1 MAWVRLKLTRPGE
14 EGGVAEGERALETG
28 TIVLGR
34 APDCDW
40 VLDDRARLLSRQH
53 CEIRV
58 DGDRIY
64 VTDRSSN
71 GIFLNGDTVRLERGR
86 PIEVEHEDQVR
97 IGEYHLTILVEDEP
111 PPSHKPDPDSTWP
124 GDDVADTSGGA
135 SNPFGEPDPE
145 PVPVPAQRPSAPP
158 AEIPKGAALA
168 AFLEGAQLDPS
179 TMAGADATTVLR
191 RAGRLYRQI
200 ILHVHDLLR
209 DRSAVKAQFRAEQT
223 MVTPANNNPFK
234 SLMPDELAV
243 RLLRSD
249 QKGYLAADE
258 AVEATFRDVKRHQL
272 AVLSGMHRALVGLVN
287 RLNPDEIEELL
298 SKRSTMSIVT
308 AGGKKAAA
316 WDTYRAYFEQL
327 ERDIADLDRSAF
339 MTDFRRGYEDRLRQL
354 QNADL

>member
-1 MAWVRLKLTRPGE
+1 MTLVKLRLTRPGDDGDVVE
-14 EGGVAEGERALETG
+14 DERTLQRGAL
-28 TIVLGR
+28 VLGR

-40 VLDDRARLLSRQH
+40 VLVDRARLLSRQH
-53 CEIRV
+53 CEISL

-64 VTDRSSN
+64 VTDKSSN
-71 GIFLNGDTVRLERGR
+71 GIFLNGDTARLERGR
-86 PIEVEHEDQVR
+86 AIEVEHEDQLR
-97 IGEYHLTILVEDEP
+97 IGEYQLTILVEEGE
-111 PPSHKPDPDSTWP
+111 PDPDSTQ
-124 GDDVADTSGGA
+124 AQLDTFHPD
-135 SNPFGEPDPE
+135 NPFGEPEPE
-145 PVPVPAQRPSAPP
+145 RAPERPPQPVAAL
-158 AEIPKGAALA
+158 AEIPRDSALA
-168 AFLEGAQLDPS
+168 AFMDGAQLDLS
-179 TMAGADATTVLR
+179 TMRGAEPVAVLK

-200 ILHVHDLLR
+200 IGHVHDLLR

-223 MVTPANNNPFK
+223 MVTPANANPFK

-249 QKGYLAADE
+249 QKGYLASEE

-298 SKRSTMSIVT
+298 GKRSTMSIVT

-327 ERDIADLDRSAF
+327 ERDIADLDRSSF
-339 MTDFRRGYEDRLRQL
+339 MADFRRGYEDRLRQL

>member
-1 MAWVRLKLTRPGE
+1 MSLVRLRLTRPGADGDGVE
-14 EGGVAEGERALETG
+14 DERMLRGGSM
-28 TIVLGR
+28 ILGR

-40 VLDDRARLLSRQH
+40 VLVDRARLLSRQH
-53 CEIRV
+53 CEISLV
-58 DGDRIY
+58 GERIF
-64 VTDRSSN
+64 VTDKSSN
-71 GIFLNGDTVRLERGR
+71 GIFLNGDTERLERGR
-86 PIEVEHEDQVR
+86 AIEVEDQDQLR
-97 IGEYHLTILVEDEP
+97 IGEYELIVLVEEGEEP
-111 PPSHKPDPDSTWP
+111 ASAFP
-124 GDDVADTSGGA
+124 GGA

-145 PVPVPAQRPSAPP
+145 PEPAPAAP
-158 AEIPKGAALA
+158 ASLGEIPRDGALA
-168 AFLEGAQLDPS
+168 AFMDGAQLDIA
-179 TMAGADATTVLR
+179 TMRGAEPMAVLT

-200 ILHVHDLLR
+200 IGHVHDLLR

-223 MVTPANNNPFK
+223 MVTPANANPFK

-249 QKGYLAADE
+249 QKGYLASEE

-327 ERDIADLDRSAF
+327 ERDIADLDRSSF
-339 MTDFRRGYEDRLRQL
+339 MADFRRGYEDRLRQL

>member
-1 MAWVRLKLTRPGE
+1 MTRAGE
-14 EGGVAEGERALETG
+14 EGGVGDDERTLEEGA
-28 TIVLGR
+28 IVLGR

-53 CEIRV
+53 CEVRV

-86 PIEVEHEDQVR
+86 PIEVEHEDQIR
-97 IGEYHLTILVEDEP
+97 IGEYQLTIQVEDGP

-124 GDDVADTSGGA
+124 GDDVSQAGDTSFGGA

-145 PVPVPAQRPSAPP
+145 PVPAPRVAAPA

-168 AFLEGAQLDPS
+168 AFLDGAQLDPS

-200 ILHVHDLLR
+200 IMHVHDLLR

>member
-1 MAWVRLKLTRPGE
+1 LVKLRLTRPGDDGDVVE
-14 EGGVAEGERALETG
+14 DERTLKGGSL
-28 TIVLGR
+28 VLGR

-40 VLDDRARLLSRQH
+40 VLVDRARLLSRQH
-53 CEIRV
+53 CEISLA
-58 DGDRIY
+58 GDRIY
-64 VTDRSSN
+64 VTDKSSN
-71 GIFLNGDTVRLERGR
+71 GIFLNGDITRLERGR
-86 PIEVEHEDQVR
+86 AIEIEDQDQLR
-97 IGEYHLTILVEDEP
+97 IGEYELTVLVLDGEHDAP
-111 PPSHKPDPDSTWP
+111 AD
-124 GDDVADTSGGA
+124 GDAAPAT
-135 SNPFGEPDPE
+135 NPFGEPEPE
-145 PVPVPAQRPSAPP
+145 AEPAPQPAAAL
-158 AEIPKGAALA
+158 AEIPRDGALA
-168 AFLEGAQLDPS
+168 AFLDGAQLDLA
-179 TMAGADATTVLR
+179 TMRGAEPMAVLK

-200 ILHVHDLLR
+200 IGHVHDLLR

-223 MVTPANNNPFK
+223 MVTPANANPFK

-249 QKGYLAADE
+249 QKGYLASEE

-327 ERDIADLDRSAF
+327 ERDIADLDRSSF
-339 MTDFRRGYEDRLRQL
+339 MADFRRGYEDRLRQL

>member
-1 MAWVRLKLTRPGE
+1 LSWVRLRLTRLSGD
-14 EGGVAEGERALETG
+14 EGVVDERALEEG
-28 TIVLGR
+28 SIILGR

-53 CEIRV
+53 CEVSVR
-58 DGDRIY
+58 DGRIF
-64 VTDRSSN
+64 VTDTSAN
-71 GIFLNGDTVRLERGR
+71 GIFLNDPGNRLERGVA
-86 PIEVEHEDQVR
+86 IEVEHEDQVR
-97 IGEYHLTILVEDEP
+97 IGEYGLTVLVEEAPPAP
-111 PPSHKPDPDSTWP
+111 PP
-124 GDDVADTSGGA
+124 GD
-135 SNPFGEPDPE
+135 NPFGEPE
-145 PVPVPAQRPSAPP
+145 PVVAPVPTAPAP
-158 AEIPKGAALA
+158 IPTGGSLA

-179 TMAGADATTVLR
+179 TMAGADAGAVLK

-200 ILHVHDLLR
+200 IMHVYDLLR

-249 QKGYLAADE
+249 QKGYLASEE
-258 AVEATFRDVKRHQL
+258 AVEATFRDVKRHQM
-272 AVLSGMHRALVGLVN
+272 AVLAGMHRALVGLVN
-287 RLNPDEIEELL
+287 RLDPDEIEEVLG
-298 SKRSTMSIVT
+298 KRSAISIVT

-327 ERDIADLDRSAF
+327 ERDISDLDRSAF
-339 MTDFRRGYEDRLRQL
+339 MADFRRGYEDRLRQL

>member
-1 MAWVRLKLTRPGE
+1 MTLVKLRLTRPGDDGDVVE
-14 EGGVAEGERALETG
+14 DER
-28 TIVLGR
+28 TIRAGSMVLGR

-40 VLDDRARLLSRQH
+40 VLVDRARLLSRQH
-53 CEIRV
+53 CEFSLE
-58 DGDRIY
+58 GDRIY
-64 VTDRSSN
+64 VTDKSSN
-71 GIFLNGDTVRLERGR
+71 GIFLNGDTARLERGR
-86 PIEVEHEDQVR
+86 AIEVEHEDQLR
-97 IGEYHLTILVEDEP
+97 IGEYQLTVLVEE
-111 PPSHKPDPDSTWP
+111 DPDST
-124 GDDVADTSGGA
+124 VANLDA
-135 SNPFGEPDPE
+135 FNPSNPFGEPEPEPEPARTPE
-145 PVPVPAQRPSAPP
+145 PVAVL
-158 AEIPKGAALA
+158 AEIPRDSALA
-168 AFLEGAQLDPS
+168 AFMDGAQLDLS
-179 TMAGADATTVLR
+179 TMRGAEPAAVLK

-200 ILHVHDLLR
+200 IGHVHDLLR

-223 MVTPANNNPFK
+223 MVTPANANPFK

-249 QKGYLAADE
+249 QKGYLASEE

-298 SKRSTMSIVT
+298 GKRSTMSIVT

-327 ERDIADLDRSAF
+327 ERDIADLDRSSF
-339 MTDFRRGYEDRLRQL
+339 MADFRRGYDDRLRQL

>member
-1 MAWVRLKLTRPGE
+1 MTLVKLRLTRPGD
-14 EGGVAEGERALETG
+14 EGDVVEDERTLRG
-28 TIVLGR
+28 GSLVLGR

-40 VLDDRARLLSRQH
+40 VLIDRARLLSRQH
-53 CEIRV
+53 CEISV
-58 DGDRIY
+58 AGDRIY
-64 VTDRSSN
+64 VTDKSSN
-71 GIFLNGDTVRLERGR
+71 GIFLNGDTARLERGR
-86 PIEVEHEDQVR
+86 AIEVEHEDQLR
-97 IGEYHLTILVEDEP
+97 IGEYQLTVLVEEGEA
-111 PPSHKPDPDSTWP
+111 DPDSTR
-124 GDDVADTSGGA
+124 GDLDAFNP
-135 SNPFGEPDPE
+135 SNPFGEPEPE
-145 PVPVPAQRPSAPP
+145 PQPARMPQQVAAL
-158 AEIPKGAALA
+158 AEIPRDSALA
-168 AFLEGAQLDPS
+168 AFMDGAQLDLS
-179 TMAGADATTVLR
+179 TMRGAEPAAVLQ

-200 ILHVHDLLR
+200 IGHVHDLLR

-223 MVTPANNNPFK
+223 MVTPANANPFK

-249 QKGYLAADE
+249 QKGYLASEE

-298 SKRSTMSIVT
+298 GKRSTMSIVT

-327 ERDIADLDRSAF
+327 ERDIADLDRSSF
-339 MTDFRRGYEDRLRQL
+339 MADFRRGYDDRLRQL

>member
-1 MAWVRLKLTRPGE
+1 VLK
-14 EGGVAEGERALETG
+14 
-28 TIVLGR
+28 
-34 APDCDW
+34 
-40 VLDDRARLLSRQH
+40 
-53 CEIRV
+53 
-58 DGDRIY
+58 
-64 VTDRSSN
+64 
-71 GIFLNGDTVRLERGR
+71 
-86 PIEVEHEDQVR
+86 
-97 IGEYHLTILVEDEP
+97 
-111 PPSHKPDPDSTWP
+111 
-124 GDDVADTSGGA
+124 
-135 SNPFGEPDPE
+135 
-145 PVPVPAQRPSAPP
+145 
-158 AEIPKGAALA
+158 
-168 AFLEGAQLDPS
+168 
-179 TMAGADATTVLR
+179 

-200 ILHVHDLLR
+200 IGHVHDLLR

-223 MVTPANNNPFK
+223 MVTPANANPFK

-249 QKGYLAADE
+249 QKGYLASEE

-327 ERDIADLDRSAF
+327 ERDIADLDRSSF
-339 MTDFRRGYEDRLRQL
+339 MADFRRGYEDRLRQL

>member
-1 MAWVRLKLTRPGE
+1 MKLRLTRPGDDGDVVE
-14 EGGVAEGERALETG
+14 DERTLQRGAL
-28 TIVLGR
+28 VLGR

-40 VLDDRARLLSRQH
+40 VLVDRARLLSRQH
-53 CEIRV
+53 CEISLE
-58 DGDRIY
+58 GDRIY
-64 VTDRSSN
+64 VTDKSSN
-71 GIFLNGDTVRLERGR
+71 GIFLNGDTARLERGR
-86 PIEVEHEDQVR
+86 AIEVEHEDQLR
-97 IGEYHLTILVEDEP
+97 IGEYQLTILVEEGE
-111 PPSHKPDPDSTWP
+111 PDPDSTQAELEP
-124 GDDVADTSGGA
+124 FHPD
-135 SNPFGEPDPE
+135 NPFGEPEPE
-145 PVPVPAQRPSAPP
+145 RAPERPPQPVAAL
-158 AEIPKGAALA
+158 AEIPRDSALA
-168 AFLEGAQLDPS
+168 AFMDGAQLDLS
-179 TMAGADATTVLR
+179 TMRGAEPVAVLK

-200 ILHVHDLLR
+200 IGHVHDLLR

-223 MVTPANNNPFK
+223 MVTPANANPFK

-249 QKGYLAADE
+249 QKGYLASEE

-298 SKRSTMSIVT
+298 GKRSTMSIVT

-327 ERDIADLDRSAF
+327 ERDIADLDRSSF
-339 MTDFRRGYEDRLRQL
+339 MADFRRGYEDRLRQL

>member
-1 MAWVRLKLTRPGE
+1 MSLLKLRLTRPGE
-14 EGGVAEGERALETG
+14 DGGVLEGERLLESG
-28 TIVLGR
+28 SIVLGR

-40 VLDDRARLLSRQH
+40 VLNDRARLLSRQH
-53 CEIRV
+53 CEVKIL
-58 DGDRIY
+58 GDRFY

-71 GIFLNGDTVRLERGR
+71 GIFLNGDTERLERGR
-86 PIEVEHEDQVR
+86 AIEVEHEDQIR
-97 IGEYHLTILVEDEP
+97 IGEYQLTFLVEDGEGTAGSP
-111 PPSHKPDPDSTWP
+111 
-124 GDDVADTSGGA
+124 AA

-145 PVPVPAQRPSAPP
+145 PEPVPRAAAKPP
-158 AEIPKGAALA
+158 ADIPSGAALA

-179 TMAGADATTVLR
+179 TMNGAETATVLR

-200 ILHVHDLLR
+200 IGHVHDLLR

-223 MVTPANNNPFK
+223 MVTPANANPFK

-249 QKGYLAADE
+249 QKGYLASEE

-327 ERDIADLDRSAF
+327 ERDIADLDRSSF
-339 MTDFRRGYEDRLRQL
+339 MADFRRGYEDRLRQL

>member
-1 MAWVRLKLTRPGE
+1 MKLRLTRPGDDGDIVE
-14 EGGVAEGERALETG
+14 DERTLRSG
-28 TIVLGR
+28 SLVIGR

-40 VLDDRARLLSRQH
+40 VLVDRARLLSRQH
-53 CEIRV
+53 CEISLE
-58 DGDRIY
+58 GDRIH
-64 VTDRSSN
+64 VTDKSSN
-71 GIFLNGDTVRLERGR
+71 GIFLNGDTMRLERGR
-86 PIEVEHEDQVR
+86 AIEVEHEDQLR
-97 IGEYHLTILVEDEP
+97 IGEYQLSILVEEGDL
-111 PPSHKPDPDSTWP
+111 DTDTAP
-124 GDDVADTSGGA
+124 GDRETFHPD
-135 SNPFGEPDPE
+135 NPFGEPEPE
-145 PVPVPAQRPSAPP
+145 PVAAPATKP
-158 AEIPKGAALA
+158 AAALADIPRDGALA
-168 AFLEGAQLDPS
+168 AFMDGAQLDLA
-179 TMAGADATTVLR
+179 TMRGAEPAAVLK

-200 ILHVHDLLR
+200 IGHVHDLLR

-223 MVTPANNNPFK
+223 MVTPSNANPFK

-249 QKGYLAADE
+249 QKGYLASEE

-298 SKRSTMSIVT
+298 GKRSTMSIVT

-327 ERDIADLDRSAF
+327 ERDIADLDRSSF
-339 MTDFRRGYEDRLRQL
+339 MADFRRGYEDRLRQL

>member
-1 MAWVRLKLTRPGE
+1 LVKLRLTRPGDDGDVVE
-14 EGGVAEGERALETG
+14 DERTLQRGAL
-28 TIVLGR
+28 VLGR

-40 VLDDRARLLSRQH
+40 VLVDRARLLSRQH
-53 CEIRV
+53 CEISLE
-58 DGDRIY
+58 GDRIY
-64 VTDRSSN
+64 VTDKSSN
-71 GIFLNGDTVRLERGR
+71 GIFLNGDTARLERGR
-86 PIEVEHEDQVR
+86 AIEVEHEDQLR
-97 IGEYHLTILVEDEP
+97 IGEYQLTILVEEGE
-111 PPSHKPDPDSTWP
+111 PDPDSTQAELEP
-124 GDDVADTSGGA
+124 FHPD
-135 SNPFGEPDPE
+135 NPFGEPEPE
-145 PVPVPAQRPSAPP
+145 RAPERPPQPVAAL
-158 AEIPKGAALA
+158 AEIPRDSALA
-168 AFLEGAQLDPS
+168 AFMDGAQLDLS
-179 TMAGADATTVLR
+179 TMRGAEPVAVLK

-200 ILHVHDLLR
+200 IGHVHDLLR

-223 MVTPANNNPFK
+223 MVTPANANPFK

-249 QKGYLAADE
+249 QKGYLASEE

-298 SKRSTMSIVT
+298 GKRSTMSIVT

-327 ERDIADLDRSAF
+327 ERDIADLDRSSF
-339 MTDFRRGYEDRLRQL
+339 MADFRRGYEDRLRQL

>member
-1 MAWVRLKLTRPGE
+1 M
-14 EGGVAEGERALETG
+14 
-28 TIVLGR
+28 VLGR

-53 CEIRV
+53 CEIRL

-86 PIEVEHEDQVR
+86 AIEVEHEDQLR
-97 IGEYHLTILVEDEP
+97 IGEYHLTFLVEAEP
-111 PPSHKPDPDSTWP
+111 APAQTPDPDSTWP
-124 GDDVADTSGGA
+124 GDQTIPLADRWADTLSNREA
-135 SNPFGEPDPE
+135 PSNPFGEPDPE
-145 PVPVPAQRPSAPP
+145 PAPAPRQAAPP

-168 AFLEGAQLDPS
+168 AFLEGAHLDPS
-179 TMAGADATTVLR
+179 TMAGADATAVLR

-200 ILHVHDLLR
+200 IMHVHDLLR

-327 ERDIADLDRSAF
+327 ERDIADLDRSSF

>member
-1 MAWVRLKLTRPGE
+1 MSLVKLRLSRPGS
-14 EGGVAEGERALETG
+14 EGDVVEDERTLSSG
-28 TIVLGR
+28 SMIIGR

-40 VLDDRARLLSRQH
+40 VLADRARLLSRQH
-53 CEIRV
+53 CEISLA
-58 DGDRIY
+58 GERIY

-71 GIFLNGDTVRLERGR
+71 GIFLNGDTERLERGR
-86 PIEVEHEDQVR
+86 AIEVEHEDQLR
-97 IGEYHLTILVEDEP
+97 IGEYELTILVEEGA
-111 PPSHKPDPDSTWP
+111 HDPDVTL
-124 GDDVADTSGGA
+124 GDGDNVHA

-145 PVPVPAQRPSAPP
+145 PEPAPRPP
-158 AEIPKGAALA
+158 ADLGEIPRDGALA
-168 AFLEGAQLDPS
+168 AFMDGAQLDLS
-179 TMAGADATTVLR
+179 TMRGAEPMAVLK

-200 ILHVHDLLR
+200 IGHVHDLLR

-223 MVTPANNNPFK
+223 MVTPANANPFK

-249 QKGYLAADE
+249 QKGYLASEE

-298 SKRSTMSIVT
+298 GKRSTMSIVT

-327 ERDIADLDRSAF
+327 ERDIADLDRSSF
-339 MTDFRRGYEDRLRQL
+339 MADFRRGYEDRLRQL